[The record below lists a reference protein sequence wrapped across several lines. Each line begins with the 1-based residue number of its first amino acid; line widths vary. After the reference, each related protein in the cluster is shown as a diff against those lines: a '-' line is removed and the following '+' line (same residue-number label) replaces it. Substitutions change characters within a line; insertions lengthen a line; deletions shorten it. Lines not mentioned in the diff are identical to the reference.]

1 MLSSNPALAPYL
13 LSALELTRASQIIS
27 AAMGESPIV
36 GGGGGGDCIPAKKEV
51 KKKEVRKVLNQ
62 TTILRDSL
70 INSAR
75 CQTLFHLSSE
85 LSALMT
91 TSTWKLFT

>member
-1 MLSSNPALAPYL
+1 MVWGFVF
-13 LSALELTRASQIIS
+13 QGKKQKIS
-27 AAMGESPIV
+27 KAG
-36 GGGGGGDCIPAKKEV
+36 
-51 KKKEVRKVLNQ
+51 RHVLNQ

-70 INSAR
+70 ISGAC
-75 CQTLFHLSSE
+75 CQTLFHLPSE

>member
-36 GGGGGGDCIPAKKEV
+36 GGGGGEGGLYSCKKRSE
-51 KKKEVRKVLNQ
+51 KEGSQKG
-62 TTILRDSL
+62 
-70 INSAR
+70 
-75 CQTLFHLSSE
+75 SE
-85 LSALMT
+85 SDYNPKGQ
-91 TSTWKLFT
+91 SH